1 MCVYCDTLVHFVVTF
16 WKFVVEEYFASTK
29 VGDFGVEW
37 EGVVD
42 ATMTIIIIK
51 IAPTPSLL
59 HLSY

>member
-1 MCVYCDTLVHFVVTF
+1 MVTF

-29 VGDFGVEW
+29 LGEFGVEW

-51 IAPTPSLL
+51 IAPSPSFLP
-59 HLSY
+59 LSY